1 MQTGWIYGG
10 SWYLFVDGSA
20 MLTDWQKMDGIWYYL
35 RGSGTMATDWRYID
49 GTRYYF
55 YGLFATYGG

>member
-1 MQTGWIYGG
+1 
-10 SWYLFVDGSA
+10 

-35 RGSGTMATDWRYID
+35 GGSGTMATDWRYID